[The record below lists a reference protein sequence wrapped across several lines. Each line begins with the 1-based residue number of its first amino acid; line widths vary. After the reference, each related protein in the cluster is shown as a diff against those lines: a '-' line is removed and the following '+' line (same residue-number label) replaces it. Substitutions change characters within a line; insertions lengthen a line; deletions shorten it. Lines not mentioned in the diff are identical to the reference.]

1 MNLFYHPDCQ
11 DSSVLSME
19 ESKHLHVLRK
29 KVGDE
34 IRIVDGKG
42 FFYDVVLTAF
52 TKNQFEYAIKSTH
65 QEAKRDYRI
74 HLAIAPTKNIDRT
87 EWLVEK
93 CIEIGIDQITFV
105 TCENSERT
113 KLRIDRIE
121 KIAISAMKQ
130 SLQATLPSI
139 AQLDFKTFI
148 TKQSTNQKM
157 IAYVDATNPDHIADV
172 IKPASGY
179 CILIGPEGDF
189 TPEELSAAVNEGFAK
204 VSLGK
209 NRLRTETAG
218 IVSCVVIHTQRAKSN
233 TRK

>member
-93 CIEIGIDQITFV
+93 CIEIGIDQIILYQGEDQFFFV
-105 TCENSERT
+105 YCSHRYLYILFNPSNVNKYIQIRQICR
-113 KLRIDRIE
+113 KDFH
-121 KIAISAMKQ
+121 
-130 SLQATLPSI
+130 LPS
-139 AQLDFKTFI
+139 
-148 TKQSTNQKM
+148 
-157 IAYVDATNPDHIADV
+157 P
-172 IKPASGY
+172 
-179 CILIGPEGDF
+179 IL
-189 TPEELSAAVNEGFAK
+189 VNETGLCFS
-204 VSLGK
+204 VEEIG
-209 NRLRTETAG
+209 
-218 IVSCVVIHTQRAKSN
+218 
-233 TRK
+233 